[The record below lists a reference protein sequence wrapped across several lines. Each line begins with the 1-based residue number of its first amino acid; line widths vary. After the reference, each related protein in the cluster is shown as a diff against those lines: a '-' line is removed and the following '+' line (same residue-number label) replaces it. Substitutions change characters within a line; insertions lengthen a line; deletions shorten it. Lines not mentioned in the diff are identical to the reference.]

1 MEPSHRSHLLRLR
14 GGLGLDGG
22 AARLLAREVLV
33 RPRGAQDERRA
44 ALLLRSRDRASLL
57 LELLLRER
65 DDLLVRV
72 LRHRRHLGAR
82 AVALL
87 RLALPRDH
95 EELALVELEPRRVLL
110 EALGAAVLPAVVHR
124 DAHRRRELL
133 RDARRLEL
141 IEREATA
148 EASLGVVALRRRLD
162 DRLQKPGGGPR
173 RHLRRLL
180 LSRRAAGLL

>member
-57 LELLLRER
+57 L
-65 DDLLVRV
+65 VRV
-72 LRHRRHLGAR
+72 LRHHRHLGAR

-95 EELALVELEPRRVLL
+95 EELALVELEPRGVLL
-110 EALGAAVLPAVVHR
+110 EALGAAVLPAVVHS
-124 DAHRRRELL
+124 DA
-133 RDARRLEL
+133 D
-141 IEREATA
+141 
-148 EASLGVVALRRRLD
+148 
-162 DRLQKPGGGPR
+162 
-173 RHLRRLL
+173 
-180 LSRRAAGLL
+180 